1 MARRNRFHG
10 VPRLKNGG
18 PAGRLWLSAPTSM
31 KLTHRR
37 AVWLM
42 VAVTLMWSIAGL
54 VTRQLE
60 AAKGFEQ
67 TFWRSFFTAA
77 SLLVILPLWRG
88 PTRVWAQLRYAPPTL
103 WWSGLCWGFMFTSFM
118 LALTMTSVANVLVIS
133 ALNPLLTALLAW
145 VVLRQRI
152 AVSTWLAILLAGLGT
167 VWMFAGQMD
176 DGTWQGMA
184 VALLVPLTAAINWI
198 IVQHAHA
205 HGADVDLVPSVLVG
219 AVLSALATLP
229 FALPLQATPHDL
241 GLLALLGL
249 VQLAIPCTL
258 LVLCARVLKAPE
270 ISLLGQLEILF
281 GILLVWV
288 GAGEAPSVAVMQG
301 GALVLLALLGNELL
315 RWNKTT

>member
-1 MARRNRFHG
+1 
-10 VPRLKNGG
+10 
-18 PAGRLWLSAPTSM
+18 M
-31 KLTHRR
+31 KLTHQR

-54 VTRQLE
+54 VTRHLE
-60 AAKGFEQ
+60 AARGFEQ
-67 TFWRSFFTAA
+67 TFWRSFFTAL

-88 PTRVWAQLRYAPPTL
+88 PAQVWRQLRLAPPSL

-133 ALNPLLTALLAW
+133 ALNPLLTALLARI
-145 VVLRQRI
+145 VLRQRI
-152 AVSTWLAILLAGLGT
+152 AGFTWLAILLAGLGT
-167 VWMFAGQMD
+167 VWMFAGQMEE
-176 DGTWQGMA
+176 GSWMGMA

-198 IVQHAHA
+198 VVQHAHA
-205 HGADVDLVPSVLVG
+205 QGADIDLVPSVLVG
-219 AVLSALATLP
+219 ALVSTVATLP
-229 FALPLQATPHDL
+229 FAMPLQATPHDL

-281 GILLVWV
+281 GILLVWL
-288 GAGEAPSVAVMQG
+288 GAGEAPSAAVLQG
-301 GALVLLALLGNELL
+301 GALVLLALLGNELI
-315 RWNKTT
+315 RWNKKT